1 MKKYYLLYS
10 IVLYCSIDVLGCDC
24 CKKLCGKSG
33 EEGYEEEKS
42 WEESKK
48 TKWQFLERCDIQQE
62 FLKKW
67 DNCLKDEKNE
77 NQDDFV
83 LIILEQHDVKAGCA
97 LDSNKDWELVCIEKR
112 SVLKSLY
119 EVVFL
124 TYKLKKL
131 IFYIDG
137 DPNTTYRGG
146 DDCFGALQLG
156 VIAKDFEIKSSASSS
171 LKVLFISY
179 YAEK

>member
-1 MKKYYLLYS
+1 
-10 IVLYCSIDVLGCDC
+10 VQ
-24 CKKLCGKSG
+24 
-33 EEGYEEEKS
+33 EEKS

-67 DNCLKDEKNE
+67 NGLLKSKKNE
-77 NQDDFV
+77 NPDDFV
-83 LIILEQHDVKAGCA
+83 LIILEQHDVKNCCA

-119 EVVFL
+119 NVVFV

-131 IFYIDG
+131 IFYING
-137 DPNTTYRGG
+137 DPNTTYSGG
-146 DDCFGALQLG
+146 EDCFGELQLG
-156 VIAKDFEIKSSASSS
+156 VIANGLKRKPPASSS
-171 LKVLFISY
+171 LEVVFISY